1 MVFDRFQLFL
11 SVVLVVL
18 NGPTGD
24 LPQILPR
31 GFLGST
37 FGSERCALD
46 TLDVHKERTTAA
58 WGLFLSKKGGAGT
71 YPPPCVIVI
80 LTNVPAPGESRYYT
94 STSTRKVV
102 VKYIPSKFLG
112 KS

>member
-58 WGLFLSKKGGAGT
+58 WGLFLSKKGGGG
-71 YPPPCVIVI
+71 Y
-80 LTNVPAPGESRYYT
+80 VPAPLRYCHSHQRT
-94 STSTRKVV
+94 SPRGVALLH
-102 VKYIPSKFLG
+102 KYQY
-112 KS
+112 

>member
-37 FGSERCALD
+37 LGSESTLAL
-46 TLDVHKERTTAA
+46 HQ
-58 WGLFLSKKGGAGT
+58 
-71 YPPPCVIVI
+71 
-80 LTNVPAPGESRYYT
+80 YYT
-94 STSTRKVV
+94 TTTQVPV
-102 VKYIPSKFLG
+102 LG

>member
-11 SVVLVVL
+11 SVFLVVL

-37 FGSERCALD
+37 LGSESTLAL
-46 TLDVHKERTTAA
+46 HQ
-58 WGLFLSKKGGAGT
+58 
-71 YPPPCVIVI
+71 
-80 LTNVPAPGESRYYT
+80 YYT
-94 STSTRKVV
+94 TTTQVPV
-102 VKYIPSKFLG
+102 LG